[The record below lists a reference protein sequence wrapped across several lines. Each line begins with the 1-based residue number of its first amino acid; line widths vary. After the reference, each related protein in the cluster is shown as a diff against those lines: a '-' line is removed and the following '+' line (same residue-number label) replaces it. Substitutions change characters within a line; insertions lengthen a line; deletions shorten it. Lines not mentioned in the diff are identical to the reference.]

1 MQNIFLKKLQRAKS
15 ALGLDIWIWE
25 AICHALSSVN
35 QLLDLRT
42 EAENLACFCY
52 HIGIEAATLYDPN
65 VAVCV
70 NLIFCSERCNR
81 KLI

>member
-25 AICHALSSVN
+25 AIYHALSSVN

-70 NLIFCSERCNR
+70 NLIF
-81 KLI
+81 

>member
-15 ALGLDIWIWE
+15 ARGLDIWVWE

-70 NLIFCSERCNR
+70 NLIFCSDRCNR

>member
-1 MQNIFLKKLQRAKS
+1 MQNIFLKKLQKTKS

-25 AICHALSSVN
+25 ATCHALSLVI

-42 EAENLACFCY
+42 EVENLACVCY
-52 HIGIEAATLYDPN
+52 HIGIKAATLYDPN
-65 VAVCV
+65 VTVCV
-70 NLIFCSERCNR
+70 NLIFYSDRYNR

>member
-52 HIGIEAATLYDPN
+52 HIGIDAATLYDPN

>member
-1 MQNIFLKKLQRAKS
+1 MQNIFLKKLQRTKS
-15 ALGLDIWIWE
+15 APGLDIWIWE
-25 AICHALSSVN
+25 AICHALCLVI

-42 EAENLACFCY
+42 EAENLACVCY

-65 VAVCV
+65 VVVCV
-70 NLIFCSERCNR
+70 NLIFCSNRYNR

>member
-15 ALGLDIWIWE
+15 ALGLEIWIWE

-70 NLIFCSERCNR
+70 NLIF
-81 KLI
+81 